1 MARRTR
7 PKSILI
13 TESPAMERVLE
24 TVEELAESDAPAL
37 IVGEDGTG
45 RELIARLL
53 HFASSRADG
62 RFVAVRAEV
71 APQALSY
78 DPGRC
83 TSRDTLRAAQ
93 GGTLLIKEL
102 CDLPKSSQRR
112 LGRLLGQRDES
123 AADDTSSEVFD
134 IRFVGSCNLDLG
146 RAVEAGVFASDL
158 YDRFGAHRI
167 DVPPLR
173 DRVDDI
179 PALTASFIKQYTK
192 EIGRGRMTVSTR
204 AYERLV
210 TYPWPGNV
218 AELKAI
224 ARRLVLTAASNRIEA
239 ADVDAVLPIVAE
251 RVPLEDIAF
260 EDMVRSKLTDF
271 LRRMEGYPLTNLHE
285 QVVARVEK
293 PLLDLVMEHT
303 GGNQVRAAE
312 ILGLNRNTLRRKLG
326 ELGIHAR
333 TKGKVEVRRPK
344 VKAAA
349 RTSRRKLS

>member
-1 MARRTR
+1 MVRRTQ
-7 PKSILI
+7 PKSILV
-13 TESPAMERVLE
+13 TESPAMARVLQ

-53 HFASSRADG
+53 HFASPRASG
-62 RFVAVRAEV
+62 TFVAVRAEV

-83 TSRDTLRAAQ
+83 TSRDTLRSAQ

-102 CDLPKSSQRR
+102 CDLPRSSQRR
-112 LGRLLGQRDES
+112 LGRLLDARDRTGD
-123 AADDTSSEVFD
+123 DDTSGEVFD
-134 IRFVGSCNLDLG
+134 IRFVGSCNLDLS
-146 RAVEAGVFASDL
+146 RAVDAGVFASDL

-167 DVPPLR
+167 DVPALR
-173 DRVDDI
+173 ERVADI
-179 PALTASFIKQYTK
+179 PALTAGFIKQYTK
-192 EIGRGRMTVSTR
+192 EVGRGRMTVSTR

-210 TYPWPGNV
+210 AYPWPGNV

-224 ARRLVLTAASNRIEA
+224 ARRLVLTSAGSRIEA
-239 ADVDAVLPIVAE
+239 TDVDAVLPIVAE
-251 RVPLEDIAF
+251 RVPLEDLAF
-260 EDMVRSKLTDF
+260 EDMVKSKLVDF
-271 LRRMEGYPLTNLHE
+271 LRRMDGYPLTNLHE

-303 GGNQVRAAE
+303 GHNQVRAAE

-333 TKGKVEVRRPK
+333 TKGKGEVRRAT
-344 VKAAA
+344 VKAA
-349 RTSRRKLS
+349 RTSRRKSS

>member
-1 MARRTR
+1 
-7 PKSILI
+7 
-13 TESPAMERVLE
+13 MERVLE

-53 HFASSRADG
+53 HFASPRASG
-62 RFVAVRAEV
+62 SFVAVRAEV

-83 TSRDTLRAAQ
+83 TSRDTLRSAQ

-112 LGRLLGQRDES
+112 LSKLIDARDS
-123 AADDTSSEVFD
+123 ADTSGEVFD
-134 IRFVGSCNLDLG
+134 IRFVGSCNLDLS
-146 RAVEAGVFASDL
+146 RAVEAGVFAPEL

-173 DRVDDI
+173 ERVADL
-179 PALTASFIKQYTK
+179 PALTTGFIKQYTK

-210 TYPWPGNV
+210 AYPWPGNV

-224 ARRLVLTAASNRIEA
+224 ARRLVLTAARSRIEA
-239 ADVDAVLPIVAE
+239 TDVDAVLPLVAE
-251 RVPLEDIAF
+251 RVPLEDLAF
-260 EDMVRSKLTDF
+260 EDMVKSKLTDF
-271 LRRMEGYPLTNLHE
+271 LRRMDGYPLTNLHE

-303 GGNQVRAAE
+303 GHNQVRAAE

-333 TKGKVEVRRPK
+333 TKGKGEVRRAP
-344 VKAAA
+344 VKAA
-349 RTSRRKLS
+349 RSSRRKSS

>member
-1 MARRTR
+1 MARRPAR

-24 TVEELAESDAPAL
+24 AVEELAEIDAPAL

-53 HFASSRADG
+53 HFASPRVAG
-62 RFVAVRAEV
+62 QFVAVRAEV

-78 DPGRC
+78 DPSRC
-83 TSRDTLRAAQ
+83 TSRDTLRSAQ

-102 CDLPKSSQRR
+102 CDLPKDSQRR
-112 LGRLLGQRDES
+112 LEGLLAARAPGRSG
-123 AADDTSSEVFD
+123 DTTGEVFD
-134 IRFVGSCNLDLG
+134 IRFVGSCNLDLS
-146 RAVEAGVFASDL
+146 RAVDAGVFSAAL
-158 YDRFGAHRI
+158 YERFGAHRI

-173 DRVDDI
+173 ERVADI
-179 PALTASFIKQYTK
+179 PLLTASFIRQYTK
-192 EIGRGRMTVSTR
+192 EIGRSRMTVSTR
-204 AYERLV
+204 GYERLV

-224 ARRLVLTAASNRIEA
+224 TRRLVLTAAASRIEA
-239 ADVDAVLPIVAE
+239 GDVDAVLPIVAE

-271 LRRMEGYPLTNLHE
+271 LRRMDGYPLTNLHQ

-303 GGNQVRAAE
+303 GHNQVRAAE

-333 TKGKVEVRRPK
+333 TRGKLEVRRK
-344 VKAAA
+344 TAA
-349 RTSRRKLS
+349 RTTRKSS